1 MDPSLIGDVASVNIG
16 RRRQVRWHDR
26 TVTTAIWKHPVT
38 GRVPATGV
46 NLDGDDQADR
56 RVHGGPTKAIYA
68 YAMEDYRW
76 WADQLGSPLEPG
88 TFGENLTL
96 TAVDLTAAVVG
107 ERWQVGTTTLRVT
120 EPRIP
125 CFKLGIR
132 LDDARFVKR
141 FADAGRPG
149 AYLAIEQPGEVG
161 AGDAITLVHRP
172 RHGVT
177 VGTVE
182 RAYHGQHEL
191 LAALADLA
199 DLSESWRSWA
209 RSVASPTTPLPSD
222 KHPE

>member
-16 RRRQVRWHDR
+16 RPRQVRWHDR

-56 RVHGGPTKAIYA
+56 RVHGGPTKAIYT

-132 LDDARFVKR
+132 MDDARFVKQ

-177 VGTVE
+177 VGAVE

-191 LAALADLA
+191 LATLADLA
-199 DLSESWRSWA
+199 DLSESWRNWA
-209 RSVASPTTPLPSD
+209 RRHLAHHPTAVRQTP
-222 KHPE
+222 